1 MDLMT
6 AVSLAGALFV
16 TLLAVTFGYF
26 VILLLLVHAKYDHLP
41 GPREPVSSLE
51 MRWRLRRQPG
61 PLLAQSQMLVKYRH
75 MSCSTSGSRSMVT
88 RMLCF

>member
-6 AVSLAGALFV
+6 TASLAGALLI

-41 GPREPVSSLE
+41 GPKR
-51 MRWRLRRQPG
+51 
-61 PLLAQSQMLVKYRH
+61 
-75 MSCSTSGSRSMVT
+75 T
-88 RMLCF
+88 R